1 MVPNRMARTLT
12 VEDWN
17 ISPVLLQGLERDTR

>member
-1 MVPNRMARTLT
+1 VSKQLM

-17 ISPVLLQGLERDTR
+17 ISPVLLQGLERDKQ